1 MSLTEPWLQLPPAK
15 AWPTLTA
22 MGLASTPGGCDES
35 TTMVLGW
42 LSMGSMENVMEDSVW
57 NMEYVRYITD
67 VNAS

>member
-1 MSLTEPWLQLPPAK
+1 
-15 AWPTLTA
+15 